1 MTEDDVKFSVELEA
15 GEEPDEMEEDD
26 RVRSS
31 SSKKTK
37 GRGHGGREDR
47 DDNDVYESLSTGDR
61 TGPQRS
67 VEGWVIFVTG
77 VHEEAAEEDLLDK
90 FCEYGE
96 VINIQ
101 VPLDRRTGFVK
112 GYALLEYAKKN
123 EAAAAIEAMDN
134 TQFMEKTINVDWAFS
149 NTSWLKGRSSDRRS
163 RRR

>member
-61 TGPQRS
+61 TGPQRC
-67 VEGWVIFVTG
+67 
-77 VHEEAAEEDLLDK
+77 K
-90 FCEYGE
+90 FIPPSLPCLWKRNCLQPWKVG
-96 VINIQ
+96 
-101 VPLDRRTGFVK
+101 
-112 GYALLEYAKKN
+112 
-123 EAAAAIEAMDN
+123 
-134 TQFMEKTINVDWAFS
+134 
-149 NTSWLKGRSSDRRS
+149 
-163 RRR
+163 